1 MDTLQ
6 CPFATAL
13 SEAAARVCTHEK
25 PPNLIRIKI
34 QRPKPKPRTAL
45 AARERGELGEVG
57 LCRVEA
63 MSSGYGRL
71 GSGSPTLLTPHSH
84 GAKGR
89 SDGPCQMRLVPASS
103 KAISSFTT
111 HQEEAVPLRPAAIVP
126 THGAKGRPTIPM
138 PMPASSKAT
147 SSFTSTPPC
156 GYVPT
161 SPRNVLQ

>member
-1 MDTLQ
+1 MVMG
-6 CPFATAL
+6 A
-13 SEAAARVCTHEK
+13 SAAAAPRFSRLTH
-25 PPNLIRIKI
+25 
-34 QRPKPKPRTAL
+34 T
-45 AARERGELGEVG
+45 
-57 LCRVEA
+57 
-63 MSSGYGRL
+63 Y
-71 GSGSPTLLTPHSH
+71 

-147 SSFTSTPPC
+147 SSFTSTPAAMFPPRRETFCNRNCWMHLSPHCLISPLAPLDVGGMCSWSWQGSDPISSEGDKLQQLQC
-156 GYVPT
+156 G
-161 SPRNVLQ
+161 LFDLGLLHF